1 MLLKRV
7 RIEAYLPDKKNAIYR
22 RLRSAI
28 EAEFLFTFGGCSVV
42 EDLKGLYMRSGVRP
56 ESDKITLLYADMPF
70 GLKSNFKLISKYA
83 DAIREAA
90 AEALPEQSILVVVHE
105 VYHSA

>member
-1 MLLKRV
+1 VLLKRV
-7 RIEAYLPDKKNAIYR
+7 RIEAYLPDKKSAIYR

-28 EAEFLFTFGGCSVV
+28 EAEFLFAFGGCSVV
-42 EDLKGLYMRSGVRP
+42 EDLKGLYLRSGEKP
-56 ESDKITLLYADMPF
+56 ESDRIALVYADMPF
-70 GLKSNFKLISKYA
+70 NLKSNFKLVAKYA